1 MSLFP
6 KKKKHLNP
14 KEPQESE
21 IIANKNESE
30 KPASI
35 SSHEKKQDALIE
47 NIRKSM
53 LTEADVR
60 RIISEELIKIFSSK
74 EADSPVL
81 KVIAE
86 NNKIEIVDDAAKN
99 EVDDGLTFADRV
111 LKADEELKECY
122 NELKIEALSYGLK
135 SRLSNS
141 GDTFRLHAKTYMKI
155 SLVGKSLKC
164 FFALN
169 PENYVNSSIP
179 ISDVGLRAAY
189 KDIPLVFKV
198 KSPLSL
204 RRAKLLLSDA
214 CKRDGLYKDDPEY
227 RDWISPLK
235 SYVPQIGKK

>member
-14 KEPQESE
+14 KEPQESQ

>member
-14 KEPQESE
+14 QESQESE
-21 IIANKNESE
+21 IIVDKKESE

-74 EADSPVL
+74 EADSPIL

-86 NNKIEIVDDAAKN
+86 NNKIEIVDDAGKN
-99 EVDDGLTFADRV
+99 EIDDGLTFADRV

-164 FFALN
+164 YFALN

-227 RDWISPLK
+227 RDWIAPLK

>member
-14 KEPQESE
+14 QESQESE
-21 IIANKNESE
+21 IIVNKKESE

-74 EADSPVL
+74 EADSPIL

-86 NNKIEIVDDAAKN
+86 NNKIEIVDDAGKN
-99 EVDDGLTFADRV
+99 EIDDGLTFADRV

-164 FFALN
+164 YFALN

-227 RDWISPLK
+227 RDWIAPLK

>member
-99 EVDDGLTFADRV
+99 EIDDGLTFADRV

>member
-14 KEPQESE
+14 QESQESE
-21 IIANKNESE
+21 IIVNKKESE

-74 EADSPVL
+74 EADSPIL

-86 NNKIEIVDDAAKN
+86 NNKIEIVDDAEKN
-99 EVDDGLTFADRV
+99 EIDDGLTFADRV
-111 LKADEELKECY
+111 LKSDEELKECY

-164 FFALN
+164 YFALN

-179 ISDVGLRAAY
+179 ISDVGLRGT
-189 KDIPLVFKV
+189 
-198 KSPLSL
+198 
-204 RRAKLLLSDA
+204 LL
-214 CKRDGLYKDDPEY
+214 
-227 RDWISPLK
+227 
-235 SYVPQIGKK
+235 

>member
-14 KEPQESE
+14 QESQESE
-21 IIANKNESE
+21 IIVDKKESE

-74 EADSPVL
+74 EADSPIL

-86 NNKIEIVDDAAKN
+86 NNKIEIVDDAGKN
-99 EVDDGLTFADRV
+99 EIDDGLTFADRV

-164 FFALN
+164 YFALN

-214 CKRDGLYKDDPEY
+214 CKRDGLYTDDPEY
-227 RDWISPLK
+227 RDWIAPLK